1 MEHYL
6 FLVNIAFIVSTFIDI
21 LIIGA
26 LFFLF
31 YKIYKTRI
39 ITTQNNMELH
49 TQHDKIDNIQE
60 EVLEIK
66 HHE

>member
-6 FLVNIAFIVSTFIDI
+6 FLVNINFIISTFIDV

-39 ITTQNNMELH
+39 ITTENNIELH
-49 TQHDKIDNIQE
+49 KYTE
-60 EVLEIK
+60 EVDEIKAEIK

>member
-6 FLVNIAFIVSTFIDI
+6 FLVNIAFITSTFIDV

-39 ITTQNNMELH
+39 ITTENNIELH
-49 TQHDKIDNIQE
+49 NYTEKVDEIKA
-60 EVLEIK
+60 EIK